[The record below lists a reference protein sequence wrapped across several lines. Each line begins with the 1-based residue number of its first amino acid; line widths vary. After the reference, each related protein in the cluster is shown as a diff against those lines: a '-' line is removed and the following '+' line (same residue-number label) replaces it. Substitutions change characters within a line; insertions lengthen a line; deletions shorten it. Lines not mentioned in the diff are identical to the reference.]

1 MDRASKWRKPVQD
14 AWGKGWSGG
23 GGQEASRRSH
33 HPESKRASGLP
44 GAAFHPVAAAGHMGT
59 DEPVP
64 DAPFGGSGFK
74 QGREALLMAGK
85 RLVHA
90 KPLPNRACAARIL
103 RWAYPWDNRLKNRRK
118 CMWAAQGRRPGSA
131 VCGRVWPVRC
141 FLCSGRKPP
150 RFPRCPEQAPR
161 AAWHT
166 LCFTGIADMPC
177 PV

>member
-1 MDRASKWRKPVQD
+1 MEKAGSGRMGKCLERRWWAGSFLKKSSSGEQTRFRP
-14 AWGKGWSGG
+14 AGRPRFILSLRRGIWGQMSLY
-23 GGQEASRRSH
+23 RMPRS
-33 HPESKRASGLP
+33 
-44 GAAFHPVAAAGHMGT
+44 AAAASNRGERPRLWL
-59 DEPVP
+59 D
-64 DAPFGGSGFK
+64 
-74 QGREALLMAGK
+74 K

-90 KPLPNRACAARIL
+90 KPLPDRACAARIP
-103 RWAYPWDNRLKNRRK
+103 RWAYPLDNRLKNRRK
-118 CMWAAQGRRPGSA
+118 RMWAAQGRRPGSA

-141 FLCSGRKPP
+141 FLCSGRKQP

>member
-1 MDRASKWRKPVQD
+1 MDRAFKWRRPVQD
-14 AWGKGWSGG
+14 AWGSVWSGG
-23 GGQEASRRSH
+23 GGRKLLEEVIIRR
-33 HPESKRASGLP
+33 ANALP
-44 GAAFHPVAAAGHMGT
+44 ACREAAFHPVAAAGHMGK

-85 RLVHA
+85 WLVYA
-90 KPLPNRACAARIL
+90 KLLPDRACAARIL
-103 RWAYPWDNRLKNRRK
+103 RWAYPLDNRLKNRRK
-118 CMWAAQGRRPGSA
+118 RMWAAQGRRPGSA

-141 FLCSGRKPP
+141 FLCSGRKQP